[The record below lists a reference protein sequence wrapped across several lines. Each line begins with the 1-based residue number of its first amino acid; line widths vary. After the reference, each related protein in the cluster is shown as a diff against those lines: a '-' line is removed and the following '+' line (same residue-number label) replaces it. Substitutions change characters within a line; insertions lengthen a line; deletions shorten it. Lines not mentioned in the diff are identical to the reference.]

1 MASKLEDAIKDV
13 APRTRATYQ
22 QAVREFE
29 AFAGSSPWTTRKANE
44 WCEQL
49 LKDGARR
56 GTIVTKVAA
65 LRMAAANLGQTFA
78 ADVVIP
84 EAAQD
89 GRKRVLSDVQ
99 LKALLNTCN
108 SGTAIDLR
116 DKLIIL
122 LMTVV
127 GMDRYEVS
135 QFRVGKGIEAT
146 AMWPRD
152 VQKAF
157 ARWAAWMTEHATWG
171 YNDFVFRALARPR
184 SNGTIRVGTTA
195 FDPHV
200 IYHVVRRRAKAA
212 GIRNVNPRALRQTYT
227 ANNE

>member
-29 AFAGSSPWTTRKANE
+29 AFAGTGPWTTRKANE

-49 LKDGARR
+49 LKGGARR
-56 GTIVTKVAA
+56 GTIVTKIAA
-65 LRMAAANLGQTFA
+65 LRMAAGNLGHTFA
-78 ADVVIP
+78 NAATIP

-89 GRKRVLSDVQ
+89 GHKRILSEAQ
-99 LKALLNTCN
+99 LKALLATCHE
-108 SGTAIDLR
+108 GTAIDLR

-122 LMTVV
+122 LMVAL
-127 GMDRYEVS
+127 GLDRHAVS
-135 QFRVGKGIEAT
+135 QLRVGKATEASAT
-146 AMWPRD
+146 WPRD

-157 ARWAAWMTEHATWG
+157 TRWSAWMTEHATWSPH
-171 YNDFVFRALARPR
+171 DFVFRALARPR
-184 SNGTIRVGTTA
+184 SNGTIRVGTSA

-212 GIRNVNPRALRQTYT
+212 GIRNVNPRALRQTYI